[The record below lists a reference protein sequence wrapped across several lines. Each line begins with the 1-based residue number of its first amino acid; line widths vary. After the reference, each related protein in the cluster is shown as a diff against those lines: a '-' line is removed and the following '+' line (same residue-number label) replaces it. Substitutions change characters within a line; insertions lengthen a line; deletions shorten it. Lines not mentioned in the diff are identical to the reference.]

1 MDINKLKGII
11 PDTVLSQIPGVMQ
24 KFKID
29 TPLRLA
35 HFLSQCAHESGN
47 FKATVE
53 GLNYSKEALM
63 KTWPKRFTEALAT
76 QCARNPEKIAN
87 VAYANRM
94 GNGAPESGEGY
105 KYRGRGYIQLTG
117 KVNYQAFDKVV
128 EEDIVAQPELV
139 ATKYPLLSAA
149 WFWNNAVLNTK
160 ADKGS
165 TDEVVTAITKVINGG
180 IHGLDDRLAKFK
192 KFYPLLST

>member
-1 MDINKLKGII
+1 MDINKLKGVI
-11 PDTVLSQIPGVMQ
+11 PDTVLSQIPGVID
-24 KFKID
+24 KFKIN

-35 HFLSQCAHESGN
+35 HFLSQCAHESAN

-63 KTWPKRFTEALAT
+63 KTWPKRFPEALAT

-128 EEDIVAQPELV
+128 DEDIIAQPELV

-160 ADKGS
+160 ADKGA
-165 TDEVVTAITKVINGG
+165 TDEVVTSVTKVINGG
-180 IHGLDDRLAKFK
+180 TNGLDDRLAKFK

>member
-29 TPLRLA
+29 TSLRLS
-35 HFLSQCAHESGN
+35 HFLSQCAHESIN

-63 KTWPKRFTEALAT
+63 KTWPKRFPEALAT
-76 QCARNPEKIAN
+76 QCARKPEKIAN
-87 VAYANRM
+87 IAYANRM
-94 GNGAPESGEGY
+94 GNGTPESGEGY

-128 EEDIVAQPELV
+128 EEDIVSQPELV

-149 WFWNNAVLNTK
+149 WFWNNAALNSQ
-160 ADKGS
+160 ADKGAA
-165 TDEVVTAITKVINGG
+165 DEIVTAITKVINGG
-180 IHGLDDRLAKFK
+180 THGLADRLAKFK
-192 KFYPLLST
+192 KFYSLLSS